1 MQTKPLII
9 ADRDIPFLEGVLEPY
24 AEVRY
29 LKGSAITA
37 NDVRGAEVLI
47 TRTRTRCDRAL
58 LEGSRIRLI
67 ATATIGFDHID
78 TDYCRSR
85 GIRVTTAAGCN
96 ARGVLQYIMAVLCR
110 LGAEPGWQPSE
121 RTLGIVGVGHVGSL
135 VEEYGRLLGFRVV
148 CCDPPRMRLTPGLGF
163 LTLDELLS
171 LSDIVTLHVPF
182 TTEGPDK
189 TAGMASGEFFARMRP
204 GSAFINCS
212 RGPVMQDGPLLD
224 ALRKGHIAYA
234 AIDTWNHEPGIDRE
248 LLARAFCATP
258 HIAGYSVQGKAAG
271 TAAVV
276 RSVSELYGLPLTEWY
291 PPQVT
296 STVPDRSVTWDG
308 LQRSLP
314 RYFDIEAETTYLK
327 QHPERFEELRNNYPY
342 RTEYF

>member
-234 AIDTWNHEPGIDRE
+234 AIDTWNHGPRTVGEGFLRHTAHRRLFGAGQGRRNGRRRPVGERALRITADRVV
-248 LLARAFCATP
+248 
-258 HIAGYSVQGKAAG
+258 SAAG
-271 TAAVV
+271 
-276 RSVSELYGLPLTEWY
+276 
-291 PPQVT
+291 
-296 STVPDRSVTWDG
+296 
-308 LQRSLP
+308 
-314 RYFDIEAETTYLK
+314 
-327 QHPERFEELRNNYPY
+327 HPY
-342 RTEYF
+342 RTGPVGHMGRFATEPAALFRYRS

>member
-1 MQTKPLII
+1 M
-9 ADRDIPFLEGVLEPY
+9 
-24 AEVRY
+24 
-29 LKGSAITA
+29 
-37 NDVRGAEVLI
+37 
-47 TRTRTRCDRAL
+47 
-58 LEGSRIRLI
+58 
-67 ATATIGFDHID
+67 
-78 TDYCRSR
+78 
-85 GIRVTTAAGCN
+85 
-96 ARGVLQYIMAVLCR
+96 
-110 LGAEPGWQPSE
+110 
-121 RTLGIVGVGHVGSL
+121 GSL

-296 STVPDRSVTWDG
+296 PTVPDRSVTWDS

>member
-1 MQTKPLII
+1 MLDVGTGAGFPGMPL
-9 ADRDIPFLEGVLEPY
+9 
-24 AEVRY
+24 
-29 LKGSAITA
+29 AI
-37 NDVRGAEVLI
+37 
-47 TRTRTRCDRAL
+47 
-58 LEGSRIRLI
+58 
-67 ATATIGFDHID
+67 
-78 TDYCRSR
+78 
-85 GIRVTTAAGCN
+85 
-96 ARGVLQYIMAVLCR
+96 LCP
-110 LGAEPGWQPSE
+110 E
-121 RTLGIVGVGHVGSL
+121 
-135 VEEYGRLLGFRVV
+135 
-148 CCDPPRMRLTPGLGF
+148 
-163 LTLDELLS
+163 
-171 LSDIVTLHVPF
+171 
-182 TTEGPDK
+182 TE
-189 TAGMASGEFFARMRP
+189 F
-204 GSAFINCS
+204 
-212 RGPVMQDGPLLD
+212 VLLD

-296 STVPDRSVTWDG
+296 PTVPDRSVTWDG